1 MKLTN
6 NFSKSEFDSKDG
18 AEMPSDVLE
27 NVKKLA
33 GYLQILRDHLGKMVQ
48 QGYKERDTLEKKG
61 LIKVSTAEKENREKR
76 QQKRKW
82 V

>member
-18 AEMPSDVLE
+18 AEMPDDVLE

-33 GYLQILRDHLGKMVQ
+33 GYLQILRDHLGKSIKINS
-48 QGYKERDTLEKKG
+48 GYR
-61 LIKVSTAEKENREKR
+61 SPCS
-76 QQKRKW
+76 Q
-82 V
+82 